1 MVNRNSTLIQF
12 WKFFPTT
19 GLIGPPRLIDFGI
32 FLIKQLFGRFTTAST
47 GGQTLMIQLPFW
59 PH

>member
-1 MVNRNSTLIQF
+1 MEAVIDFDSICY
-12 WKFFPTT
+12 
-19 GLIGPPRLIDFGI
+19 IDFGI

-47 GGQTLMIQLPFW
+47 GGQTLMNQLSFW